1 MTESL
6 REFISNWVDDY
17 TWTDFYYTWNPL
29 DDWDFNDAFH
39 PDLMNQ
45 IDFSWLKKR
54 MLRDGLADDDNNQEI
69 RSFTPKKSLLGA
81 KFPAM
86 RWAQRFDRFVE
97 DCKNKLGDCPVPF
110 ASNEEVTGW
119 ARHQDLIF
127 FPNSIWR
134 DE

>member
-6 REFISNWVDDY
+6 REFISNWEDDY
-17 TWTDFYYTWNPL
+17 TWTDFYYTWNSL

-45 IDFSWLKKR
+45 IDFDWLKKR
-54 MLRDGLADDDNNQEI
+54 MLRDGLADDDDDQEI
-69 RSFTPKKSLLGA
+69 RSFTPKKSILDS

-97 DCKNKLGDCPVPF
+97 DCN
-110 ASNEEVTGW
+110 N
-119 ARHQDLIF
+119 
-127 FPNSIWR
+127 
-134 DE
+134 